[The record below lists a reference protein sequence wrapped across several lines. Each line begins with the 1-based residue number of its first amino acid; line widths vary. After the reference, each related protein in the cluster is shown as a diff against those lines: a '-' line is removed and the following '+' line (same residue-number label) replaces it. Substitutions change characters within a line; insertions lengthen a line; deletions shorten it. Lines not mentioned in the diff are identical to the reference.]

1 MVIYGMI
8 HWLPRMS
15 LFSCPHHFMKKIKI
29 HIYIYTHTFKQ
40 IYTVKCHFAS
50 KYVCALY
57 LYMYIDIYSILFFSH
72 IYIYLYIYIYAYAT
86 LFLYNIYSILGSAH
100 GHVSGDLLK
109 GHLRKWLF
117 AKNFLPNRDV
127 SGLMGYVL
135 FNRCRR
141 GAWQRFALR
150 MSRCWFWAQFR
161 TPLQPLRVEWLRLE
175 METPHKVRQLH
186 H

>member
-1 MVIYGMI
+1 
-8 HWLPRMS
+8 MS
-15 LFSCPHHFMKKIKI
+15 FCIEISLCTIFVHVYRYIQYIFLFP
-29 HIYIYTHTFKQ
+29 YTR
-40 IYTVKCHFAS
+40 IGV
-50 KYVCALY
+50 
-57 LYMYIDIYSILFFSH
+57 
-72 IYIYLYIYIYAYAT
+72 YIYIFIPICVCY
-86 LFLYNIYSILGSAH
+86 FILYIIYFILESAH
-100 GHVSGDLLK
+100 GHLSGDLLK
-109 GHLRKWLF
+109 GHLFKWLF
-117 AKNFLPNRDV
+117 AKFFLPDTDV

-175 METPHKVRQLH
+175 MGTPHKVRQSH